1 MVKLEDQISHEVETD
16 ASNPETSVEFEEW
29 LRIREALKVINL
41 ELYLVKQ
48 SEPRLETRDKGA
60 HLQSTL
66 IKSNSMCLTKALAL
80 SNKLRRVLTT
90 IKLSIRRDCRKLNS
104 P

>member
-1 MVKLEDQISHEVETD
+1 MWKTTWILRLRYVSAVLLVKLEDQISHEVETD

-48 SEPRLETRDKGA
+48 
-60 HLQSTL
+60 
-66 IKSNSMCLTKALAL
+66 
-80 SNKLRRVLTT
+80 
-90 IKLSIRRDCRKLNS
+90 
-104 P
+104 

>member
-1 MVKLEDQISHEVETD
+1 MLCHSVSGGVSAELGAKPYHYYWVKALVR
-16 ASNPETSVEFEEW
+16 F
-29 LRIREALKVINL
+29 REALKVINL

-80 SNKLRRVLTT
+80 TNKLRIVLTT